1 VECRGTSGEIITFIT
16 PPSAWIRHS
25 NASIDLCVC
34 AVWPILERYGYDP
47 GTVPGLDFA
56 CVHSHNIPDN
66 GTIED
71 DCDALEPVLLF
82 GYPENIYDRMH
93 LLPIA
98 RRGMTAT
105 VPWVDF
111 DNAPQFLIDIAGY
124 QGDSGGPVFVVDQGF
139 RVKDDSFVPSR
150 RLYLLGIFSDVWE
163 ASRNVHGPK
172 GDINETWSRVPMGL
186 GVCTKAFALLDLIDV
201 AYRR

>member
-1 VECRGTSGEIITFIT
+1 MCRV
-16 PPSAWIRHS
+16 A
-25 NASIDLCVC
+25 N
-34 AVWPILERYGYDP
+34 LERYGYDP

-124 QGDSGGPVFVVDQGF
+124 QGDSGGQFSLWIKDSVSRMIPLFQVGGFISSASLGCLGSVSKCSWSEGRYQRNMVPCADGTGCMHQGLC
-139 RVKDDSFVPSR
+139 SSR
-150 RLYLLGIFSDVWE
+150 S
-163 ASRNVHGPK
+163 H
-172 GDINETWSRVPMGL
+172 
-186 GVCTKAFALLDLIDV
+186 
-201 AYRR
+201 